1 MGWNINSFRLGEYE
15 TILKLKKL
23 VPGLLVMALLLSVV
37 MSGCSQTQDITEQDR
52 QAITAAA
59 ISYQTEGGVYNADSY
74 EVVKLT
80 KGDIVYG
87 MLPGQ
92 SVFYEDQATVD
103 MAKGSYKTLYSLLQ
117 IRPHP
122 VYGYRTKL
130 GKYEVVEDMYVA
142 AGKCLANKT
151 ITVDGKTETLGD
163 GGGFQY
169 VIFDYESKLK
179 LLEEIDLHE

>member
-1 MGWNINSFRLGEYE
+1 
-15 TILKLKKL
+15 
-23 VPGLLVMALLLSVV
+23 
-37 MSGCSQTQDITEQDR
+37 MSGCGQGRGITEKEK
-52 QAITAAA
+52 QAITDAA
-59 ISYQTEGGVYNADSY
+59 ISYQTEDGVYEADSY
-74 EVVKLT
+74 DVTKLT
-80 KGDIVYG
+80 KGDIIYG

-92 SVFYEDQATVD
+92 SVFYTDQATVNTG
-103 MAKGSYKTLYSLLQ
+103 KGSYKTLYNLIQ

-130 GKYEVVEDMYVA
+130 GKYEVLEDMYVA

-151 ITVDGKTETLGD
+151 ITADGKTETLGD

-179 LLEEIDLHE
+179 LLEETDLHE